1 MFREKEADGFPA
13 ITKLDLSKCEL
24 SAIED
29 YTFYG
34 ASFSEIL
41 LPNNLT
47 SFGMCAF
54 YNCSSLEEVHVPS
67 AVTSVGAEAFR
78 GCTSLKVLDVPGAT
92 TIGAGLIKGASAMS
106 VLMLP
111 KVTTIITEGTMTESA
126 SLFDGV
132 TEEVAANITLVL
144 NQALEADIENIN
156 FKAVYL
162 VDDEGIVTSTT
173 NGDKSYVGKSY
184 TEIKIESTNEDNEQ

>member
-1 MFREKEADGFPA
+1 
-13 ITKLDLSKCEL
+13 
-24 SAIED
+24 
-29 YTFYG
+29 
-34 ASFSEIL
+34 
-41 LPNNLT
+41 
-47 SFGMCAF
+47 
-54 YNCSSLEEVHVPS
+54 
-67 AVTSVGAEAFR
+67 
-78 GCTSLKVLDVPGAT
+78 
-92 TIGAGLIKGASAMS
+92 
-106 VLMLP
+106 
-111 KVTTIITEGTMTESA
+111 MTESA